1 MARTVDFGDYY
12 GTVSFPDDATD
23 DDVLARYNDLED
35 QRNRAVQLSRLKL
48 EQATDE
54 VERQQPTLGKIAT
67 LAGLNLR
74 EGAAGTT
81 QQAVGN
87 IARTVSDIFSTQERN
102 EMRANPAPPGYQ
114 YVRDPEAPLS
124 ILRQAGMD
132 IEQAGT
138 RQLQEAQELSEG
150 VGGGLAGK
158 ITAGL
163 ASTAGAS
170 APALLAAPL
179 GLPAAALAGGVQSYG
194 SNLSNFRDMIQA
206 RNPGMTE
213 EEAFQQAQV
222 PAAITGAATAVLTRT
237 FGGVERFVDRIAK
250 EGLKQTG
257 VKALLREGFKNASLE
272 MPEEGLDQLAQ
283 GLTEKALINP
293 DKDIGEI
300 LNDAGMA
307 GLTGFALGGIT
318 TGAIAAPV
326 KAAEVVA
333 GAIESSRVRR
343 QSARE
348 SEARVKQVV
357 QEREAQDAT
366 TSGTSTQTPGQEEA
380 PVQEAGGGVRVRD
393 TPQAGVETQA
403 GTKVADFG
411 GYQYG
416 LPMYTIPGVRPGIV
430 RHVSAE
436 TAQKAGYTVPATIP
450 TMEEWQASGS
460 PIDTAARA
468 PAEEDVAFW
477 QNKKQEVQ
485 QQLQQVMENP
495 VRDNAT
501 QGRIQEQKAQI
512 NRLNAELKR
521 IDSNIDYYSRSPAPA
536 GTPQNPISIQ
546 IQKPDGTTQPGQ
558 FTGWYMPGR
567 PSIGRILE
575 NGKVSHGM
583 LAAGESIIGEVPS
596 FEQWQAERDSA
607 AAPAVPTTP
616 QSRVVPQTETPEFK
630 RWFSG
635 SKIVDGNG
643 KPFVVYHGTPSSGS
657 FSPYPVINKFN
668 TPSYFH
674 PDPKVAGRYGDSIY
688 PVYLSLKNIAS
699 EAVFHQVQDMHTTLD
714 GTIEQLEKM
723 GYDGAYGTWSK
734 GEIIAFNPESIKSA
748 IGNRGAFDPNNPD
761 IAAAPA
767 VPTTPQEQAQAPI
780 NWQEFATRDSEGY
793 NAIDL
798 PKIRENLITG
808 KIQGGTVNN
817 QLLTYLLRDSSLHPL
832 NPIRLIDLGPQQ
844 LQAISDPAS
853 PAGQGAYRG
862 LFTTRTLS
870 NKGNIEILTQNSDG
884 TPVSQ
889 AAFVQ
894 TLAHELV
901 HNNITS
907 KINQASPELRQ
918 EAQNI
923 FNFVKNRTS
932 GWEGTNALSNIDEFF
947 SEAMTDP
954 EFQKFL
960 SGLDYGPS
968 RKAKI
973 RRSAFSAIMDLI
985 KRIFRLPDFI
995 TTSTGQ
1001 KVDMVTVLE
1010 QVFSTA
1016 GQLEQVQRY
1025 SQQALLYGPIISRAP
1040 AEDTGRPQQF
1050 QTRQQVEATVSNP
1063 GLDAAQQQE
1072 VRDLAAVQS
1081 SMSPDNLA
1089 LWLMGTPVNE
1099 AEGFAQRKLSYI
1111 EDRRHLSDMQRDL
1124 ASMPETTPEE
1134 IRAKE
1139 VAGATILGHYGVD
1152 RGVLR
1157 ESDADLE
1164 KAQNQMALAAKKITG
1179 LNNNQL
1185 KANFLTALFNHLT
1198 SDYRTYLGN
1207 LAQTIPANQNA
1218 QALYRQR
1225 LVDAERRLNEH
1236 EQSPIAIQR
1245 ALSALA
1251 AAMPNNLTTNQRVVD
1266 WELRNNST
1274 MGVVSDNVRLWMFID
1289 DGSGSPALLG
1299 YTRLLQD
1306 MSDLKDVLAHQGTLA
1321 SEIDSFEKWFRTS
1334 GKTGKVSAKN
1344 FAEKYFKLRT
1354 ARDRAMKVASAIDK
1368 EINDLDTRIHG
1379 NIIAGDRLRELMAS
1393 PAYVDTVRDAAQ
1405 RAHVVVR
1412 AIHEQGEKTGLIER
1426 DKAVGQWKMRGPIS
1440 GQEYVVDL
1448 HPSSVD
1454 EVDNRGKLKA
1464 FAQEARDYSATNAQ
1478 TDPLLADEYESLAD
1492 YIDKY
1497 LVHPALDPSQGFT
1510 QLPWI
1515 NVPGTNIRVT
1525 TDPFAWTAKTVRDT
1539 LEKIGGRSVRQAV
1552 LDAAELDTVMQQVQG
1567 INNNKEYGYAAQT
1580 QAILAALESHGW
1592 STELFPEWDEKIAEK
1607 VLASGQNNVSP
1618 LYQVGDTVVGS
1629 GEVLTSEDIKA
1640 MRIMKRWE
1648 DAVLAVAPKHI
1659 KDRIADLG
1667 IVRKAVGNG
1676 QYTMARTAA
1685 PWVQNFMLNWN
1696 KATTDADKLKL
1707 LSNDNLFRRI
1717 VLGYVSEFNPEFAKM
1732 NPASKEKT
1740 PLFEIFRRMARLEK
1754 EGVQS
1759 FSNLN
1764 DVLDF
1769 TAGEMVARDMAP
1781 DHVTAKAKAGE
1792 MLLTDIKNFI
1802 GSFQEN
1808 VLNKKTEDVWGDVP
1822 PAVVQA
1828 SSANNSFTIPR
1839 GALVAPSTF
1848 YSYSTASDGR
1858 RAVHVG
1864 SLRSFLNLK
1873 LLQSGYEARRALE
1886 AKKSEMDDRIKEL
1899 LRSGKTKAQARE
1911 VVIKETARS
1920 RKASEIQF
1928 DYLELNHALGLLEKT
1943 FDQLERFESSTTE
1956 HYQHGGV
1963 AALMNVFGTL
1973 KSFLLSSPQAVTT
1986 NYWSGVMLG
1995 PAIAHL
2001 QTGRIGRALTDFV
2014 IEPHFWGTIYRRL
2027 SAAVAGNP
2035 VMASLLK
2042 KHAPLWN
2049 SFSKEILTAA
2059 EDWRRIEEIAQNSGM
2074 VSPYNLKQNLANK
2087 RALAATGSRLE
2098 SAEEMATLRQSTE
2111 AVNTILGSGRH
2122 VIERVKATTPRLFD
2136 NFINYALITAFEY
2149 ETDFL
2154 KKMGWVAFKNREEQA
2169 AMTGTD
2175 WTDLSDPDNVL
2186 TPGDLRLGTSK
2197 ALNRY
2202 REWFAGIG
2210 SLDQVLFEFYQ
2221 RTKNMTPEQRREEPL
2236 IPDLSEHAAVAL
2248 QYAATTNVATE
2259 TNRPYLFKGKGSDGL
2274 WRNVAGT
2281 FMGWPIN
2288 MAKQLSKA
2296 IQSHSKDPQFTRIAS
2311 NMIGLAMLVML
2322 FSLGGA
2328 WNWEFGDELTELL
2341 FNQSSA
2347 RIQPGNVMR
2356 SAQEGD
2362 LETAA
2367 MYFVQGLVNT
2377 VPLIGGAIGNLG
2389 GVAYTGRGNL
2399 FDMSSWNP
2407 VLGWISDTWNTGKR
2421 IIQTGDVTLPML
2433 DYARRW
2439 VPLSKVAIN
2448 RLPLMR
2454 GLVDQQNVIRSLN
2467 ASAPPGTEIVWGQGG
2482 MGALRYGPAND
2493 EIQKLIASA
2502 YEAVAHGGSLA
2513 QVEQRRAE
2521 AIAAFVRAGRTEE
2534 DATKAVDA
2542 ALAAKEPIR
2551 VLTGKEFTEEE
2562 AAKWIARMTPAQ
2574 KKDYDRAVAA
2584 WEVLGAVTG
2593 KDLNMVATARGSG
2606 GGGGIPSIAALSAG
2620 IPSIGQGMGAAMPRM
2635 ASQAPARGYSGYLR
2649 QPSLGGSRVRS
2660 PLGRRR
2666 SAMRIRR
2673 RRVGATRRRL
2683 GPRVARGR
2691 VRRVLGTRRRR
2702 SYSVV

>member
-1 MARTVDFGDYY
+1 MARNVNFGDYY

-23 DDVLARYNDLED
+23 VDVLAKYDELEN
-35 QRNRAVQLSRLKL
+35 QRNRAVQISKL
-48 EQATDE
+48 QLERATDE
-54 VERQQPTLGKIAT
+54 VERQQPTLGKIVT

-132 IEQAGT
+132 VEQTGT

-150 VGGGLAGK
+150 VGGGLPGR
-158 ITAGL
+158 ITASL

-179 GLPAAALAGGVQSYG
+179 GLPMAALAGGAQSYG
-194 SNLSNFRDMIQA
+194 SNLSNFRDMIMA
-206 RNPGMTE
+206 RNPNLTE

-237 FGGVERFVDRIAK
+237 FGGVERFVDKIAK
-250 EGLKQTG
+250 EGLKQAG
-257 VKALLREGFKNASLE
+257 VKSLLRESFKSASLE

-293 DKDIGEI
+293 DKDISEI
-300 LNDAGMA
+300 LNEAGMA

-326 KAAEVVA
+326 KAAESVA
-333 GAIESSRVRR
+333 GAIELSRVRR
-343 QSARE
+343 KSSRD
-348 SEARVKQVV
+348 SEQRVKQVI

-366 TSGTSTQTPGQEEA
+366 TGGTSTQTPGQETA
-380 PVQEAGGGVRVRD
+380 PVQEAVGGVRVRD
-393 TPQAGVETQA
+393 TTQAGVEAEA
-403 GTKVADFG
+403 GTVAPKVAGFG
-411 GYQYG
+411 GYQFNNPD
-416 LPMYTIPGVRPGIV
+416 LPQYTIPGVRPGMV
-430 RHVSAE
+430 RHVPAESAI
-436 TAQKAGYTVPATIP
+436 KAGYTIPETIPPFEEWMAQAQGTTLTTPPPGAVVPGQPATQTFESRVAPEVTAGLPPVPAGSVRLFHGEGGPQGGGTGGAFY
-450 TMEEWQASGS
+450 ASSIEKASTFGPNIS
-460 PIDTAARA
+460 WVDVPVARA
-468 PAEEDVAFW
+468 QAAF
-477 QNKKQEVQ
+477 NKAKASAFAGGDNFILEV
-485 QQLQQVMENP
+485 
-495 VRDNAT
+495 DD
-501 QGRIQEQKAQI
+501 I
-512 NRLNAELKR
+512 NRSQRLNQPVAPPTYDL
-521 IDSNIDYYSRSPAPA
+521 DVQYSRTAPP
-536 GTPQNPISIQ
+536 GTPNNPINIQ
-546 IQKPDGTTQPGQ
+546 IQKPDGTTQPGT

-583 LAAGESIIGEVPS
+583 LLAGESIVGEVPS
-596 FEQWQAERDSA
+596 FEQWQASQESRLVLPSQQGGLAADQISAHLSQRGIGPNTQIVVTSDPNADFDARSIFRGNELLRIELNTAKLSDLNQVDTAIEHELSHVVSIDGSMDQLLNTLTDDEKTAIMMDMMRLGYTTGLKQEIDARGTEALINSWKGRSWFEQLVAHVLAVAQKIGIQINSQARLLAERIASRAVHGALQNAMRSPAKQEQGTA
-607 AAPAVPTTP
+607 AF
-616 QSRVVPQTETPEFK
+616 QSRPGF
-630 RWFSG
+630 
-635 SKIVDGNG
+635 
-643 KPFVVYHGTPSSGS
+643 
-657 FSPYPVINKFN
+657 FN
-668 TPSYFH
+668 
-674 PDPKVAGRYGDSIY
+674 
-688 PVYLSLKNIAS
+688 
-699 EAVFHQVQDMHTTLD
+699 Q
-714 GTIEQLEKM
+714 
-723 GYDGAYGTWSK
+723 
-734 GEIIAFNPESIKSA
+734 
-748 IGNRGAFDPNNPD
+748 
-761 IAAAPA
+761 
-767 VPTTPQEQAQAPI
+767 
-780 NWQEFATRDSEGY
+780 
-793 NAIDL
+793 
-798 PKIRENLITG
+798 
-808 KIQGGTVNN
+808 
-817 QLLTYLLRDSSLHPL
+817 
-832 NPIRLIDLGPQQ
+832 
-844 LQAISDPAS
+844 
-853 PAGQGAYRG
+853 
-862 LFTTRTLS
+862 
-870 NKGNIEILTQNSDG
+870 
-884 TPVSQ
+884 
-889 AAFVQ
+889 
-894 TLAHELV
+894 
-901 HNNITS
+901 
-907 KINQASPELRQ
+907 RQ
-918 EAQNI
+918 E
-923 FNFVKNRTS
+923 
-932 GWEGTNALSNIDEFF
+932 
-947 SEAMTDP
+947 
-954 EFQKFL
+954 
-960 SGLDYGPS
+960 
-968 RKAKI
+968 
-973 RRSAFSAIMDLI
+973 
-985 KRIFRLPDFI
+985 
-995 TTSTGQ
+995 
-1001 KVDMVTVLE
+1001 
-1010 QVFSTA
+1010 
-1016 GQLEQVQRY
+1016 
-1025 SQQALLYGPIISRAP
+1025 
-1040 AEDTGRPQQF
+1040 
-1050 QTRQQVEATVSNP
+1050 VEATAANP

-1089 LWLMGTPVNE
+1089 LWLMGSPANE
-1099 AEGFAQRKLSYI
+1099 AEGFAQRKLAYI
-1111 EDRRHLSDMQRDL
+1111 EDRRYLSDLQRDL

-1152 RGVLR
+1152 RSVLR
-1157 ESDADLE
+1157 EADADLD

-1207 LAQTIPANQNA
+1207 LAKTLPASQNA

-1225 LVDAERRLNEH
+1225 LADAERRLNQH
-1236 EQSPIAIQR
+1236 AQSPIAIQH

-1251 AAMPNNLTTNQRVVD
+1251 AAMPTNLTTNQDVIN
-1266 WELRNNST
+1266 WELQNNST
-1274 MGVVSDNVRLWMFID
+1274 MGVVSNNVRMWMFID

-1306 MSDLKDVLAHQGTLA
+1306 MADLRDVLAHQGTLA

-1334 GKTGKVSAKN
+1334 GKAGKVSARD
-1344 FAEKYFKLRT
+1344 FAQKYFKFRT
-1354 ARDRAMKVASAIDK
+1354 ARDRAIKVASAIDK

-1379 NIIAGDRLRELMAS
+1379 NGIAGDKLRELMAG
-1393 PAYVDTVRDAAQ
+1393 PAYVETVRDAAQ

-1412 AIHEQGEKTGLIER
+1412 AIHEQGEKNGLIER
-1426 DKAVGQWKMRGPIS
+1426 DKTVGQWKMVGPTT

-1448 HPSSVD
+1448 HPSSS
-1454 EVDNRGKLKA
+1454 EEASNRGKLKA
-1464 FAQEARDYSATNAQ
+1464 FAQEARDYAVTNSQ
-1478 TDPLLADEYESLAD
+1478 TDPLLADEYENLAD

-1552 LDAAELDTVMQQVQG
+1552 LDAAELDTIMQQVQG
-1567 INNNKEYGYAAQT
+1567 INQNPEYGYAAQT
-1580 QAILAALESHGW
+1580 QAILAALESHKW

-1618 LYQVGDTVVGS
+1618 LYQVGDIVVGS

-1685 PWVQNFMLNWN
+1685 PWVQNFLLNWN
-1696 KATTDADKLKL
+1696 KATTDADKLRL
-1707 LSNDNLFRRI
+1707 LDNDNLFRRI

-1732 NPASKEKT
+1732 NPASKDKT

-1769 TAGEMVARDMAP
+1769 TAGEMVARNMAA

-1886 AKKSEMDDRIKEL
+1886 SKKSEMDDRIKEL

-1928 DYLELNHALGLLEKT
+1928 DYLEINHALGLLEKT

-2001 QTGRIGRALTDFV
+2001 QTGRIGRALSDFV

-2059 EDWRRIEEIAQNSGM
+2059 KDWRRIEEIAQNSGM

-2087 RALAATGSRLE
+2087 KALASTGGRLE
-2098 SAEEMATLRQSTE
+2098 SAEEMALLKQSTE
-2111 AVNTILGSGRH
+2111 TVNIILGSGRH
-2122 VIERVKATTPRLFD
+2122 VIERVKATAPRFFD
-2136 NFINYALITAFEY
+2136 NLINYSLITAFEY

-2169 AMTGTD
+2169 SKTGAN

-2186 TPGDLRLGTSK
+2186 TPGDLRLGTNKS
-2197 ALNRY
+2197 LGRY

-2210 SLDQVLFEFYQ
+2210 SLDQVLLDFYE
-2221 RTKNMTPEQRREEPL
+2221 RTKSMTPEQRREEPL
-2236 IPDLSEHAAVAL
+2236 IRDPAEHAAVAL
-2248 QYAATTNVATE
+2248 QYASITNLASE
-2259 TNRPYLFKGKGSDGL
+2259 TNRPPLFKGKGSDGL

-2281 FMGWPIN
+2281 FMGWSIN

-2296 IQSHSKDPQFTRIAS
+2296 IQSHSKDPQFKSIVH
-2311 NMIGLAMLVML
+2311 NMLGLAMLVML

-2347 RIQPGNVMR
+2347 RIQPGNVIQ
-2356 SAQEGD
+2356 AAKEGD
-2362 LETAA
+2362 IETAF
-2367 MYFVQGLVNT
+2367 MYFIQGLVNT

-2399 FDMSSWNP
+2399 FDMASWNP
-2407 VLGWISDTWNTGKR
+2407 VLGWISDTWNTSKR
-2421 IIQTGDVTLPML
+2421 IIQTGDLTLPML

-2454 GLVDQQNVIRSLN
+2454 GLVDQQNAVRSLN

-2513 QVEQRRAE
+2513 DVEQRRAD
-2521 AIAAFVRAGRTEE
+2521 AVAAFVRAGRTEE

-2562 AAKWIARMTPAQ
+2562 AAKWVARMTPAQ
-2574 KKDYDRAVAA
+2574 KKDYDRATAA
-2584 WEVLGAVTG
+2584 WDVLGAVTG
-2593 KDLNMVATARGSG
+2593 KDLNMVATARGG
-2606 GGGGIPSIAALSAG
+2606 GGGGGLPSIEAVSSG
-2620 IPSIGQGMGAAMPRM
+2620 IPTIGTLGQGFGVTTPRM
-2635 ASQAPARGYSGYLR
+2635 GSQAPTRGYSGYLR

-2666 SAMRIRR
+2666 STMRLRR
-2673 RRVGATRRRL
+2673 RRAGTTRRRL
-2683 GPRVARGR
+2683 GPRVSRRSR
-2691 VRRVLGTRRRR
+2691 VRSVLGSRRRR
-2702 SYSVV
+2702 SYSTA

>member
-1 MARTVDFGDYY
+1 MRTVNFGDYY
-12 GTVSFPDDATD
+12 GTVSFPDEATD
-23 DDVLARYNDLED
+23 VDVLAKYDELEA
-35 QRNRAVQLSRLKL
+35 NRLNALRASKLKL

-67 LAGLNLR
+67 LAGYNIG
-74 EGAAGTT
+74 EGAVGTT
-81 QQAVGN
+81 KQVVGN
-87 IARTVSDIFSTQERN
+87 VARTVADLFDTQSRN
-102 EMRANPAPPGYQ
+102 ERRMTPAPAGME
-114 YVRDPEAPLS
+114 YVPDPEHPVNL
-124 ILRQAGMD
+124 LREAGKG
-132 IEQAGT
+132 IEAEGSEG
-138 RQLQEAQELSEG
+138 LKEAQYISER
-150 VGGGLAGK
+150 VGGGLPGK
-158 ITAGL
+158 ITSSL
-163 ASTAGAS
+163 ATTAGAS
-170 APALLAAPL
+170 APALLAAPFGL
-179 GLPAAALAGGVQSYG
+179 GAMAAASGVQGYG
-194 SNLSNFRDMIQA
+194 LTASQFKERIMQL
-206 RNPGMTE
+206 NPKLTE
-213 EEAFQQAQV
+213 EEAFQRAQG
-222 PAAITGAATAVLTRT
+222 PAMAVGVVSGALTRT
-237 FGGVERFVDRIAK
+237 FGGVERFMDHIVKNGLTK
-250 EGLKQTG
+250 EGTEAVLKQ
-257 VKALLREGFKNASLE
+257 VLRSSIHEA
-272 MPEEGLDQLAQ
+272 PEEYFQSLAQ
-283 GLTEKALINP
+283 DFTEKAYIDPN
-293 DKDIGEI
+293 KDVGEI
-300 LNDAGMA
+300 FNNAGMA
-307 GLTGFALGGIT
+307 ALTGVALGLGT
-318 TGAIAAPV
+318 SGSIAGV
-326 KAAEVVA
+326 TKAGETVA
-333 GAIESSRVRR
+333 GAAEGAVERSRVRR
-343 QSARE
+343 QSAKE
-348 SEARVKQVV
+348 SEERIKKVV
-357 QEREAQDAT
+357 TAAELEGQTIDLSKVPQMDAAERDRLRAMGINVLE
-366 TSGTSTQTPGQEEA
+366 PGQK
-380 PVQEAGGGVRVRD
+380 
-393 TPQAGVETQA
+393 VEDATQA
-403 GTKVADFG
+403 GETTGQAAPQGQQAPVEQGAQEPIQVRRVEGDRVEAEAGTNVITPTVVDEETDVPNTYLKGRNLTKGAVMDMATEAVKSERPGWGKDALEAALDDFRRGKTTAGEAFEFASYGVGGPDPTMSIVGTKEKYGKPAFEKTHGKPKVAGFG
-411 GYQYG
+411 GYQFNNPD
-416 LPMYTIPGVRPGIV
+416 LPQYTIPGVRPGIV

-450 TMEEWQASGS
+450 TMEEWQAAGS
-460 PIDTAARA
+460 PTVAPAPIASTQVPVEANAGPIDTMAR
-468 PAEEDVAFW
+468 
-477 QNKKQEVQ
+477 
-485 QQLQQVMENP
+485 
-495 VRDNAT
+495 
-501 QGRIQEQKAQI
+501 
-512 NRLNAELKR
+512 
-521 IDSNIDYYSRSPAPA
+521 APA
-536 GTPQNPISIQ
+536 GTPHNPIQIQ
-546 IQKPDGTTQPGQ
+546 IQKADGTVVNGAFTGYVDWGQYGGIKTSVGTALPDGR
-558 FTGWYMPGR
+558 M
-567 PSIGRILE
+567 
-575 NGKVSHGM
+575 SHGF
-583 LAAGESIIGEVPS
+583 LGPGDKIIGNIPS
-596 FEQWQAERDSA
+596 FEQWQSQSQ
-607 AAPAVPTTP
+607 AAPAVPTTA
-616 QSRVVPQTETPEFK
+616 SVTP
-630 RWFSG
+630 
-635 SKIVDGNG
+635 
-643 KPFVVYHGTPSSGS
+643 
-657 FSPYPVINKFN
+657 
-668 TPSYFH
+668 
-674 PDPKVAGRYGDSIY
+674 
-688 PVYLSLKNIAS
+688 
-699 EAVFHQVQDMHTTLD
+699 
-714 GTIEQLEKM
+714 
-723 GYDGAYGTWSK
+723 
-734 GEIIAFNPESIKSA
+734 
-748 IGNRGAFDPNNPD
+748 
-761 IAAAPA
+761 
-767 VPTTPQEQAQAPI
+767 PI
-780 NWQEFATRDSEGY
+780 NWQEFATKDSEGY
-793 NAIDL
+793 NAID
-798 PKIRENLITG
+798 PIKIRQQILSG
-808 KIQGGTVNN
+808 KIQGEAAST
-817 QLLTYLLRDSSLHPL
+817 QLLTYLLLDSSLHPL

-853 PAGQGAYRG
+853 PAGKGAYRG
-862 LFTTRTLS
+862 LFTTRARS
-870 NKGNIEILTQNSDG
+870 NRGNIEILLKNSDG

-889 AAFVQ
+889 ASFVS
-894 TLAHELV
+894 TLTHELAH
-901 HNNITS
+901 NAFDS
-907 KINQASPELRQ
+907 KLAQASPELQQ

-923 FNFVKNRTS
+923 FDFVRQNS
-932 GWEGTNALSNIDEFF
+932 EGSEWASSNALSNIREFF
-947 SEAMTDP
+947 AELTDP
-954 EFQKFL
+954 QFQRYL
-960 SGLDYGPS
+960 GNLNYGQTGKANI
-968 RKAKI
+968 RKSVLTTIYDFI
-973 RRSAFSAIMDLI
+973 RRVLG
-985 KRIFRLPDFI
+985 LPEFI
-995 TTSTGQ
+995 TSSTGE
-1001 KVDMVTVLE
+1001 KVRVITALE
-1010 QVFSTA
+1010 QAFSTA

-1025 SQQALLYGPIISRAP
+1025 SQQALLSRAP
-1040 AEDTGRPQQF
+1040 VEESTF
-1050 QTRQQVEATVSNP
+1050 KTRQQVEATVANP

-1081 SMSPDNLA
+1081 SMSPDNLVG
-1089 LWLMGTPVNE
+1089 WLMGMPVSD
-1099 AEGFAQRKLSYI
+1099 ADQFAQNKLAYI
-1111 EDRRHLSDMQRDL
+1111 EDRRHLSQMQRDL

-1157 ESDADLE
+1157 EVDADLE
-1164 KAQNQMALAAKKITG
+1164 KAQNQMALAAKKITS

-1236 EQSPIAIQR
+1236 EQSPVAIQH

-1251 AAMPNNLTTNQRVVD
+1251 AVMPNNLTTNQQVID
-1266 WELRNNST
+1266 WELQNNST
-1274 MGVVSDNVRLWMFID
+1274 MGVVSDNVREWMFID

-1306 MSDLKDVLAHQGTLA
+1306 MADLKDVLAHQGTLA

-1334 GKTGKVSAKN
+1334 GKTGKVSARD
-1344 FAEKYFKLRT
+1344 FAQRYFKHRT
-1354 ARDRAMKVASAIDK
+1354 ARDRAIKVASAIDK

-1379 NIIAGDRLRELMAS
+1379 NSIAGDKLRELVAGQ
-1393 PAYVDTVRDAAQ
+1393 AYVDTVRDAAQ

-1426 DKAVGQWKMRGPIS
+1426 DKTVGQWKMRGPTS

-1454 EVDNRGKLKA
+1454 EVANRGKLKA
-1464 FAQEARDYSATNAQ
+1464 FAQEARDYSANNSQ

-1497 LVHPALDPSQGFT
+1497 LVHPALDPAQGFT

-1515 NVPGTNIRVT
+1515 NVPGTNIRVS

-1567 INNNKEYGYAAQT
+1567 INQNPEYGYAAQT
-1580 QAILAALESHGW
+1580 QAILKALESHGW

-1607 VLASGQNNVSP
+1607 VIASGQNNVSP
-1618 LYQVGDTVVGS
+1618 HYQVGDTVVGS
-1629 GEVLTSEDIKA
+1629 GEVLTSEDIMA

-1667 IVRKAVGNG
+1667 IIRKAVGNG
-1676 QYTMARTAA
+1676 PYTMARMAA

-1732 NPASKEKT
+1732 NPASKNKT

-1769 TAGEMVARDMAP
+1769 TANEMVARKMAP

-1792 MLLTDIKNFI
+1792 MLLADIKDFI

-1808 VLNKKTEDVWGDVP
+1808 VLNKKVEDVWGDVP

-1886 AKKSEMDDRIKEL
+1886 SKKSEMDDRIKDL

-1911 VVIKETARS
+1911 TVIKETARS
-1920 RKASEIQF
+1920 RKASQIQF
-1928 DYLELNHALGLLEKT
+1928 DYLEINHALGLLEKT

-2001 QTGRIGRALTDFV
+2001 QTGRIGRALSDFV

-2027 SAAVAGNP
+2027 GAAVAGNP
-2035 VMASLLK
+2035 VMAKLLK

-2049 SFSKEILTAA
+2049 SFSNQILTAA

-2074 VSPYNLKQNLANK
+2074 VSPYNLKQNLANRK
-2087 RALAATGSRLE
+2087 ALASTGGRLE
-2098 SAEEMATLRQSTE
+2098 SAEEMATLKQSTE
-2111 AVNTILGSGRH
+2111 TLNTILGSGRH
-2122 VIERVKATTPRLFD
+2122 VVERVKATTPRLFD

-2169 AMTGTD
+2169 AKTGAN
-2175 WTDLSDPDNVL
+2175 WTDLSDPDNIL
-2186 TPGDLRLGTSK
+2186 TPGDLRLGTNKS
-2197 ALNRY
+2197 LNRY

-2210 SLDQVLFEFYQ
+2210 SLDRVLLDFYE
-2221 RTKNMTPEQRREEPL
+2221 RTRNMTPAQRREEPL

-2248 QYAATTNVATE
+2248 QYASATNVATE

-2296 IQSHSKDPQFTRIAS
+2296 IQSHSKDPQFGRIIS
-2311 NMIGLAMLVML
+2311 NMIGLVMLVML

-2347 RIQPGNVMR
+2347 RIQPGNVKL
-2356 SAQEGD
+2356 AAEQGD
-2362 LETAA
+2362 YETAA
-2367 MYFVQGLVNT
+2367 MYLIQGLVNT
-2377 VPLIGGAIGNLG
+2377 VPLIGGAIGNLA

-2407 VLGWISDTWNTGKR
+2407 VLGWISDTWNTAKR
-2421 IIQTGDVTLPML
+2421 VIQTGDVTLPML

-2467 ASAPPGTEIVWGQGG
+2467 ASAPPGTEIKWGQGG

-2502 YEAVAHGGSLA
+2502 YEAVAHGGSLEA
-2513 QVEQRRAE
+2513 VEQRRAD
-2521 AIAAFVRAGRTEE
+2521 AIAAFVRAGRSEE
-2534 DATKAVDA
+2534 DASKAVDA

-2562 AAKWIARMTPAQ
+2562 AEKWIARMTPAQ

-2584 WEVLGAVTG
+2584 WEVLGSVTG
-2593 KDLNMVATARGSG
+2593 KDLNMVATARGG
-2606 GGGGIPSIAALSAG
+2606 GGGGIPSIAALSTG
-2620 IPSIGQGMGAAMPRM
+2620 IPSIGQGMGGAMPGM
-2635 ASQAPARGYSGYLR
+2635 GLPAPVRGYSGYLR
-2649 QPSLGGSRVRS
+2649 QPSYRPSSGTSRIRS

-2666 SAMRIRR
+2666 IGVRR
-2673 RRVGATRRRL
+2673 RRVGTARRRL
-2683 GPRVARGR
+2683 GPRIARRSR
-2691 VRRVLGTRRRR
+2691 VRSVLGSRRRR
-2702 SYSVV
+2702 SYATA

>member
-1 MARTVDFGDYY
+1 MPRTVNFGDYY

-23 DDVLARYNDLED
+23 VDVLAKYDELEN
-35 QRNRAVQLSRLKL
+35 QRNRAVQISKL
-48 EQATDE
+48 QLERATDE

-132 IEQAGT
+132 VEQEGT
-138 RQLQEAQELSEG
+138 KQLKEAQELSEG

-158 ITAGL
+158 ITSGL

-179 GLPAAALAGGVQSYG
+179 GLPAAALAGGAQSYG
-194 SNLSNFRDMIQA
+194 SNLSGFKEMIQS

-213 EEAFQQAQV
+213 EEAFHQAQV

-293 DKDIGEI
+293 DKDISEI
-300 LNDAGMA
+300 LNEAGMA

-326 KAAEVVA
+326 KAAESAA
-333 GAIESSRVRR
+333 GAIELSRVRR
-343 QSARE
+343 KSARD
-348 SEARVKQVV
+348 SEQRVKQVI

-366 TSGTSTQTPGQEEA
+366 TSGTSTQTPGQETA
-380 PVQEAGGGVRVRD
+380 PVQEAVGGVRVRD
-393 TPQAGVETQA
+393 TAQAGVEAEA
-403 GTKVADFG
+403 GTVAPKEAGFG

-416 LPMYTIPGVRPGIV
+416 LPQYTIPGVRPGIF
-430 RHVSAE
+430 RHVSAD
-436 TAQKAGYTVPATIP
+436 TAKAAGYAVPATIP
-450 TMEEWQASGS
+450 TMEEWQSG
-460 PIDTAARA
+460 PVDTAA
-468 PAEEDVAFW
+468 
-477 QNKKQEVQ
+477 K
-485 QQLQQVMENP
+485 
-495 VRDNAT
+495 
-501 QGRIQEQKAQI
+501 
-512 NRLNAELKR
+512 
-521 IDSNIDYYSRSPAPA
+521 APA
-536 GTPQNPISIQ
+536 GTPQNPINIQ
-546 IQKPDGTTQPGQ
+546 IQKADGTTQPGQ

-583 LAAGESIIGEVPS
+583 LGPGESIVGTVPS
-596 FEQWQAERDSA
+596 FEQWQAERDS
-607 AAPAVPTTP
+607 
-616 QSRVVPQTETPEFK
+616 
-630 RWFSG
+630 
-635 SKIVDGNG
+635 VDRL
-643 KPFVVYHGTPSSGS
+643 V
-657 FSPYPVINKFN
+657 
-668 TPSYFH
+668 
-674 PDPKVAGRYGDSIY
+674 D
-688 PVYLSLKNIAS
+688 
-699 EAVFHQVQDMHTTLD
+699 
-714 GTIEQLEKM
+714 
-723 GYDGAYGTWSK
+723 
-734 GEIIAFNPESIKSA
+734 
-748 IGNRGAFDPNNPD
+748 
-761 IAAAPA
+761 
-767 VPTTPQEQAQAPI
+767 PTTPQEQAQAPI
-780 NWQEFATRDSEGY
+780 NWQELAFRDNEGY
-793 NAIDL
+793 NAIDNVTL
-798 PKIRENLITG
+798 RNQLISG

-817 QLLTYLLRDSSLHPL
+817 QLLLYLLRSSDLHPL
-832 NPIRLIDLGPQQ
+832 NPIRLIDLTPEDNR
-844 LQAISDPAS
+844 AISSTAS
-853 PAGQGAYRG
+853 EVGGGAYRG
-862 LFTTRTLS
+862 LFTTRTVS
-870 NKGNIEILTQNSDG
+870 NKGNIEVLTKKPDG

-889 AAFVQ
+889 AEFVQ

-918 EAQNI
+918 EAKDI
-923 FNFVKNRTS
+923 FNFVTQNS
-932 GWEGTNALSNIDEFF
+932 QGTEWVSKNALSNIDEFF
-947 SEAMTDP
+947 SEALTDP
-954 EFQKFL
+954 QFQQYL
-960 SGLDYGPS
+960 SNLDYGS
-968 RKAKI
+968 TGKANVK
-973 RRSAFSAIMDLI
+973 RSAFSAIMNLI
-985 KRIFRLPDFI
+985 KRIFGLPDFI
-995 TTSTGQ
+995 TTATGQ
-1001 KVDMVTVLE
+1001 KMDMVTVLE
-1010 QVFSTA
+1010 QVFSTSA
-1016 GQLEQVQRY
+1016 QLQQVQRY
-1025 SQQALLYGPIISRAP
+1025 SQAALLSMRAP
-1040 AEDTGRPQQF
+1040 VEDTGRPQQF
-1050 QTRQQVEATVSNP
+1050 QTRQQVEAMASNP

-1081 SMSPDNLA
+1081 SMSPDNLVG
-1089 LWLMGTPVNE
+1089 WLMGMPVSE
-1099 AEGFAQRKLSYI
+1099 ADGFAQRKLGYI

-1139 VAGATILGHYGVD
+1139 VAGAAILGHYGVD
-1152 RGVLR
+1152 RSVLR
-1157 ESDADLE
+1157 EADADLE

-1207 LAQTIPANQNA
+1207 LSQTLPASQNA

-1251 AAMPNNLTTNQRVVD
+1251 EVMPSNLTTNQQVID

-1274 MGVVSDNVRLWMFID
+1274 MGVVSDNVREWMFID

-1306 MSDLKDVLAHQGTLA
+1306 MADLRDVLAHQGTLA
-1321 SEIDSFEKWFRTS
+1321 SEIDSFERWFRTS
-1334 GKTGKVSAKN
+1334 GQTGKVSARN
-1344 FAEKYFKLRT
+1344 FAQKYFKLRT
-1354 ARDRAMKVASAIDK
+1354 SRDRAMKVAASIDK

-1379 NIIAGDRLRELMAS
+1379 NIIAGDKLRELMAG
-1393 PAYVDTVRDAAQ
+1393 PAYVETVRDAAQ

-1412 AIHEQGEKTGLIER
+1412 AIHEQGEKNGLIER
-1426 DKAVGQWKMRGPIS
+1426 DKTVGQWKMVGPTT

-1454 EVDNRGKLKA
+1454 EVANRGKLKA
-1464 FAQEARDYSATNAQ
+1464 FAAEARDYSVTNAD
-1478 TDPLLADEYESLAD
+1478 TDPLLADEYANLAD

-1497 LVHPALDPSQGFT
+1497 LVHPALDPAQGFT

-1552 LDAAELDTVMQQVQG
+1552 LDAAELDTIMQQVQG
-1567 INNNKEYGYAAQT
+1567 INQNPEYGYAAQT
-1580 QAILAALESHGW
+1580 QAILSALKSHNW

-1676 QYTMARTAA
+1676 KYTMARTAA
-1685 PWVQNFMLNWN
+1685 PWVQNFMLQWN

-1732 NPASKEKT
+1732 NPASKDKT
-1740 PLFEIFRRMARLEK
+1740 PLFDIFRRMARLEK

-1764 DVLDF
+1764 DILDF
-1769 TAGEMVARDMAP
+1769 TANEMVARNMAP

-1808 VLNKKTEDVWGDVP
+1808 VLSKKTEDVWGDVP

-1839 GALVAPSTF
+1839 GNLVAPSTF

-1943 FDQLERFESSTTE
+1943 FDQLERFESSSTE

-2001 QTGRIGRALTDFV
+2001 QTGRIGRALSDFV

-2074 VSPYNLKQNLANK
+2074 VSPYNLKQNLANRK
-2087 RALAATGSRLE
+2087 ALASTGGRLE

-2111 AVNTILGSGRH
+2111 TVNTILGYGRH
-2122 VIERVKATTPRLFD
+2122 VTERVKATTPRLFD

-2169 AMTGTD
+2169 AKTGAN

-2186 TPGDLRLGTSK
+2186 TPGDLRLGTNK

-2210 SLDQVLFEFYQ
+2210 SLDRVLLDFYE
-2221 RTKNMTPEQRREEPL
+2221 RTKSMTPEQRREEPL
-2236 IPDLSEHAAVAL
+2236 IPDKSEHAAVAL
-2248 QYAATTNVATE
+2248 QYASATNVATE

-2296 IQSHSKDPQFTRIAS
+2296 IQSHSKDPKFRSIAS
-2311 NMIGLAMLVML
+2311 NMIGLTMLVML

-2356 SAQEGD
+2356 AAQEGD
-2362 LETAA
+2362 LETAFQ
-2367 MYFVQGLVNT
+2367 YFIQGLVNT
-2377 VPLIGGAIGNLG
+2377 VPLIGGAIGNLA

-2407 VLGWISDTWNTGKR
+2407 VLGWISDTWNTSKR

-2502 YEAVAHGGSLA
+2502 YEAVAHGGSLE
-2513 QVEQRRAE
+2513 QVEQRRAD

-2551 VLTGKEFTEEE
+2551 VLTGKEFTEDE
-2562 AAKWIARMTPAQ
+2562 AARWVARMTPAQ
-2574 KKDYDRAVAA
+2574 KKDYDRATAA

-2593 KDLNMVATARGSG
+2593 KDLNMVATARGSVG
-2606 GGGGIPSIAALSAG
+2606 GGSIPSIAALSAG
-2620 IPSIGQGMGAAMPRM
+2620 IPSIGHGMGGAMPRM
-2635 ASQAPARGYSGYLR
+2635 TSQAPARGYSGYLR
-2649 QPSLGGSRVRS
+2649 QPSFGGSRVRS

-2666 SAMRIRR
+2666 STMRIRR

-2683 GPRVARGR
+2683 GPRIARSR

-2702 SYSVV
+2702 AYATA

>member
-1 MARTVDFGDYY
+1 MPRTVNFGDYY

-23 DDVLARYNDLED
+23 NDVVAHYNELES
-35 QRNRAVQLSRLKL
+35 QRNRAVQLSKL
-48 EQATDE
+48 QLERATDE
-54 VERQQPTLGKIAT
+54 VELQQPTFGKIAT

-81 QQAVGN
+81 EQVVGN
-87 IARTVSDIFSTQERN
+87 VARTFSDIISEPKPGEGFSVRQAIRQVLIP
-102 EMRANPAPPGYQ
+102 MPGDELLKATASD
-114 YVRDPEAPLS
+114 DPEATVNV
-124 ILRQAGMD
+124 LREAGKD
-132 IEQAGT
+132 VAQRGDE
-138 RQLQEAQELSEG
+138 RLKEAQELSEG
-150 VGGGLAGK
+150 VGGGLPGK
-158 ITAGL
+158 VTASI

-179 GLPAAALAGGVQSYG
+179 GLPVAALASGVQSYG
-194 SNLSNFRDMIQA
+194 SNLSSFKEMIQA
-206 RNPGMTE
+206 RNPNLTE

-257 VKALLREGFKNASLE
+257 VKALLRESFKNASLE

-300 LNDAGMA
+300 LNEAGMA

-326 KAAEVVA
+326 KAAETAA

-348 SEARVKQVV
+348 SEERVKQVI
-357 QEREAQDAT
+357 QEREKQDA
-366 TSGTSTQTPGQEEA
+366 SQAGTPVTPPSQEEA
-380 PVQEAGGGVRVRD
+380 PVKEEVGGVRVRD
-393 TPQAGVETQA
+393 TAQDGVEAETGA
-403 GTKVADFG
+403 VAPKEASFG

-450 TMEEWQASGS
+450 TMKEWQAGS
-460 PIDTAARA
+460 VDTVAKA
-468 PAEEDVAFW
+468 PAQATPEQVASDVQAY
-477 QNKKQEVQ
+477 NSVQ
-485 QQLQQVMENP
+485 AKILGVIRGGGDTSSPEFQALWKENETIKNRHGGMPP
-495 VRDNAT
+495 V
-501 QGRIQEQKAQI
+501 
-512 NRLNAELKR
+512 L
-521 IDSNIDYYSRSPAPA
+521 
-536 GTPQNPISIQ
+536 
-546 IQKPDGTTQPGQ
+546 
-558 FTGWYMPGR
+558 
-567 PSIGRILE
+567 
-575 NGKVSHGM
+575 
-583 LAAGESIIGEVPS
+583 
-596 FEQWQAERDSA
+596 
-607 AAPAVPTTP
+607 PAVSQATP
-616 QSRVVPQTETPEFK
+616 
-630 RWFSG
+630 
-635 SKIVDGNG
+635 
-643 KPFVVYHGTPSSGS
+643 
-657 FSPYPVINKFN
+657 
-668 TPSYFH
+668 
-674 PDPKVAGRYGDSIY
+674 
-688 PVYLSLKNIAS
+688 
-699 EAVFHQVQDMHTTLD
+699 
-714 GTIEQLEKM
+714 
-723 GYDGAYGTWSK
+723 
-734 GEIIAFNPESIKSA
+734 
-748 IGNRGAFDPNNPD
+748 
-761 IAAAPA
+761 AA
-767 VPTTPQEQAQAPI
+767 PTTPQEQAQAPI
-780 NWQEFATRDSEGY
+780 NWQEFTTRDSEGY
-793 NAIDL
+793 NAID
-798 PKIRENLITG
+798 PAKIREQLITG

-844 LQAISDPAS
+844 LQAISPTAS
-853 PAGQGAYRG
+853 PAGEGAYRG

-870 NKGNIEILTQNSDG
+870 DRGNIEILTQNSDG

-901 HNNITS
+901 HNNVTS
-907 KINQASPELRQ
+907 KINQASPELRKEVNDFYKWVTDNSQ
-918 EAQNI
+918 
-923 FNFVKNRTS
+923 
-932 GWEGTNALSNIDEFF
+932 GTEWVGQNALKDVYEFF
-947 SEAMTDP
+947 SEGMTDP
-954 EFQKFL
+954 RFQQYL
-960 SGLDYGPS
+960 SNLDYGS
-968 RKAKI
+968 TGKAKI
-973 RRSAFSAIMDLI
+973 KRSAFSAFMDLI

-995 TTSTGQ
+995 ISATGQ
-1001 KVDMVTVLE
+1001 KVSTVTALE
-1010 QVFSTA
+1010 QLFSLA
-1016 GQLEQVQRY
+1016 GELEQVQRY
-1025 SQQALLYGPIISRAP
+1025 SQQALMSMRAP
-1040 AEDTGRPQQF
+1040 VEESTF
-1050 QTRQQVEATVSNP
+1050 KTRQQVEALAANP

-1089 LWLMGTPVNE
+1089 LWLMGSPANE
-1099 AEGFAQRKLSYI
+1099 AEGFAQRKLAYI
-1111 EDRRHLSDMQRDL
+1111 EDRRYLSDLQRDL
-1124 ASMPETTPEE
+1124 ASMPEATPEE

-1139 VAGATILGHYGVD
+1139 VAGAAILGHYGVD
-1152 RGVLR
+1152 RSVLR
-1157 ESDADLE
+1157 EADADLE

-1207 LAQTIPANQNA
+1207 LAQTLPASQNA

-1225 LVDAERRLNEH
+1225 LADAERRLNEH

-1251 AAMPNNLTTNQRVVD
+1251 AVMPTNLTANQQVIE

-1274 MGVVSDNVRLWMFID
+1274 MGVVSDNVRIWMFID

-1306 MSDLKDVLAHQGTLA
+1306 MSDLRDVLAHQGTLA

-1334 GKTGKVSAKN
+1334 GQAGKVSAKS

-1354 ARDRAMKVASAIDK
+1354 SRDRAMKVAAAIDK

-1379 NIIAGDRLRELMAS
+1379 NIIAGDKLRELMAG
-1393 PAYVDTVRDAAQ
+1393 PAYVETVRDAAQ

-1412 AIHEQGEKTGLIER
+1412 AIHEQGEKNGLIER
-1426 DKAVGQWKMRGPIS
+1426 DKTVGQWKMTGPVT

-1448 HPSSVD
+1448 HPSSS
-1454 EVDNRGKLKA
+1454 EEASNRGKLKA
-1464 FAQEARDYSATNAQ
+1464 FAQEARDYSVTNSQ
-1478 TDPLLADEYESLAD
+1478 TDPLLADEYENLAD

-1567 INNNKEYGYAAQT
+1567 INQNPEYGYAAQT
-1580 QAILAALESHGW
+1580 QAILAALTSHNW

-1618 LYQVGDTVVGS
+1618 LYQAGDIVVGS

-1676 QYTMARTAA
+1676 KYTMARTAA

-1707 LSNDNLFRRI
+1707 LENDTLFQRI

-1732 NPASKEKT
+1732 NPASKDKT

-1769 TAGEMVARDMAP
+1769 TAGEMVSRNMAS

-1911 VVIKETARS
+1911 IVIKETARS

-1928 DYLELNHALGLLEKT
+1928 DYLEINHALGLLEKT

-2001 QTGRIGRALTDFV
+2001 QTGRIGRALSDFV

-2074 VSPYNLKQNLANK
+2074 VSPYNLKQNLANRK
-2087 RALAATGSRLE
+2087 ALASTGGRLE

-2111 AVNTILGSGRH
+2111 TVNTILGSGRH
-2122 VIERVKATTPRLFD
+2122 VVERVKATTPRLFD

-2169 AMTGTD
+2169 DKTGAN
-2175 WTDLSDPDNVL
+2175 WADLSDPDNVL

-2202 REWFAGIG
+2202 REWFSGIG
-2210 SLDQVLFEFYQ
+2210 SLDQVLLDFYE
-2221 RTKNMTPEQRREEPL
+2221 RTKSMTPEQRREEPL
-2236 IPDLSEHAAVAL
+2236 IRDPAEHAAVAL

-2296 IQSHSKDPQFTRIAS
+2296 IQSHSKDPQFTSIAS

-2356 SAQEGD
+2356 AAKEGD

-2377 VPLIGGAIGNLG
+2377 VPLIGGAIGNLA

-2454 GLVDQQNVIRSLN
+2454 GLVDQQNAVRSLN

-2502 YEAVAHGGSLA
+2502 YEAVAHGGSLE
-2513 QVEQRRAE
+2513 QVEQRRAD

-2562 AAKWIARMTPAQ
+2562 AARWVARMTPAQ
-2574 KKDYDRAVAA
+2574 KKDYDRATAA

-2606 GGGGIPSIAALSAG
+2606 GGGGIPGIAALSAG
-2620 IPSIGQGMGAAMPRM
+2620 IPSIGQGTSAAMPRM

-2666 SAMRIRR
+2666 TGGRSMRIRR

-2683 GPRVARGR
+2683 GPRIARSR

-2702 SYSVV
+2702 SYAAA